1 MSTVDVENV
10 LRTELR
16 RAIDPKV
23 PDGGAEGRV
32 MRALADV
39 ASDSG
44 LPQRQHSW
52 ARRNFGA
59 VLVAAV
65 VVLVVGGALGI
76 GLGLG
81 NRVTTGGPQP
91 GVAGHPPVSS
101 PASPSPQVTAC
112 DGNSLQ
118 ARFTDQAG
126 AAGTEGGDIVLRN
139 SGTTACTLEGY
150 LSLQGLVNGQPVH
163 IDVTHPGQGPLL
175 NN

>member
-1 MSTVDVENV
+1 ISTVDVENV

-76 GLGLG
+76 GLGLR
-81 NRVTTGGPQP
+81 NRVTTGGAQP
-91 GVAGHPPVSS
+91 GAAGHPPVSS
-101 PASPSPQVTAC
+101 PASPSPPATSCSKTAVPQRAPWRAIC
-112 DGNSLQ
+112 RCRALSTGNRCTSMSRTPGKALSS
-118 ARFTDQAG
+118 T
-126 AAGTEGGDIVLRN
+126 T
-139 SGTTACTLEGY
+139 TTA
-150 LSLQGLVNGQPVH
+150 
-163 IDVTHPGQGPLL
+163 I
-175 NN
+175 